1 MPKIAYER
9 KSFRAPTL
17 ALIQTANS
25 IIAEYTR
32 QGYDLTLRQLYYQLV
47 ARDIIENS
55 QRSYKRVGSILNDA
69 RMAGLVDWTAI
80 VDRTRNL
87 AGVSHW
93 STPADI
99 IDSAAASFRIDKWS
113 DQPYRVE
120 VWVEK
125 EALAGV
131 VGRVARRLDVDYM
144 SCRGY
149 MSQSEMWEAGQRLRR
164 RLRSSQNVRILHLG
178 DHDPSGIDM
187 TRDII
192 DRLSLFTGTSV
203 QVDRL
208 ALNYDQIEQ
217 YNPPP
222 NFAKE
227 SDSRY
232 AEYQELYGDDS
243 WELDAL
249 EPSVLAELITEA
261 VKGYRDEDLY
271 ARRVAEE
278 EEGRAHLKKTAENWP
293 EIAEFVEDLDT
304 GEASDEFVEEYDEE
318 EYDEEEE

>member
-1 MPKIAYER
+1 
-9 KSFRAPTL
+9 
-17 ALIQTANS
+17 
-25 IIAEYTR
+25 
-32 QGYDLTLRQLYYQLV
+32 
-47 ARDIIENS
+47 
-55 QRSYKRVGSILNDA
+55 
-69 RMAGLVDWTAI
+69 
-80 VDRTRNL
+80 
-87 AGVSHW
+87 
-93 STPADI
+93 
-99 IDSAAASFRIDKWS
+99 
-113 DQPYRVE
+113 
-120 VWVEK
+120 
-125 EALAGV
+125 
-131 VGRVARRLDVDYM
+131 
-144 SCRGY
+144 
-149 MSQSEMWEAGQRLRR
+149 
-164 RLRSSQNVRILHLG
+164 
-178 DHDPSGIDM
+178 M

-203 QVDRL
+203 RVDRL

-278 EEGRAHLKKTAENWP
+278 EEGRAA
-293 EIAEFVEDLDT
+293 
-304 GEASDEFVEEYDEE
+304 
-318 EYDEEEE
+318 